1 MFALGYA
8 DARELFCAVRDAARE
23 AERVRRSIERMEAAE
38 GVRAQGYEP
47 ATSHSRTD
55 ANGMARTDAR
65 IDYEALTARRV
76 EEDYQLVDTA
86 CRAIYGEGEDGRGG
100 VCALMGTAVA
110 DCMWWRF
117 CAAASWAEVAAACG
131 YSKSQARRL
140 VAQGLDA
147 VDFFGWAN
155 LMGGEGAATE

>member
-1 MFALGYA
+1 MLALGYA
-8 DARELFCAVRDAARE
+8 SARELFCAARDAARE

-47 ATSHSRTD
+47 ATSHSRGD

-65 IDYEALTARRV
+65 IDYEALTAKRV

-86 CRAIYGEGEDGRGG
+86 CRAIYGAAEDGRGG
-100 VCALMGTAVA
+100 VCALMGSAVA

-117 CAAASWAEVAAACG
+117 CAAASWAEVADACG

-147 VDFFGWAN
+147 VDFFGWENVVDGA
-155 LMGGEGAATE
+155 GSAEG

>member
-47 ATSHSRTD
+47 ATSHSRGD

-100 VCALMGTAVA
+100 VCALMGAAVA

-140 VAQGLDA
+140 VVQGLDA